1 MPLQNPGS
9 TVKLTEGTYTG
20 DDSVNRA
27 IPHGLGKIPSKL
39 IMQNQEVNTA
49 RGEYVFLL
57 LKGLARISCYKGG
70 ASSSLA
76 VTAMNITNFYV
87 GNATAPGMA
96 ANGNTI
102 PYGWVAIG

>member
-9 TVKLTEGTYTG
+9 TVKIAEGTYTG

-27 IPHGLGKIPSKL
+27 IPHGLGKIPSQV
-39 IMQNQEVNTA
+39 IIQNQEANAA

-57 LKGLARISCYKGG
+57 LKAHARMSCVKGG
-70 ASSSLA
+70 ASSSLT
-76 VTAMNITNFYV
+76 VTAMDITNFYV

-96 ANGNTI
+96 ANANTI